1 MNALIRAELL
11 QLRTLRSTYLVPIA
25 ALLLGAFITMAA
37 MGDAG
42 KAGMTTVD
50 QLREPLVLSAGM
62 MVAIFLACFAVTQV
76 AGEYRYATIDQRLM
90 ASPRRV
96 RVMLAKL
103 VAHGSL
109 AVTLTV
115 PAFVIALA
123 IALPIAASKHVSLGL
138 AAGSTAALGAS
149 VLLTTVAFASLG
161 VLTAFI
167 TRSQAAGIV
176 VIFGSFLAE
185 KLVSAFAGSV
195 SAYFP
200 WALVSSLLRI
210 GGTLPRG
217 TAAASLVA
225 LTAAVGVITSL
236 LVARRDVA

>member
-1 MNALIRAELL
+1 MTALIRAELL
-11 QLRTLRSTYLVPIA
+11 QLRTLRSTYLMPIA
-25 ALLLGAFITMAA
+25 ALLLTVLITAAA

-42 KAGMTTVD
+42 TPGMTTVD
-50 QLREPLVLSAGM
+50 QLREPLVLGAGLM
-62 MVAIFLACFAVTQV
+62 GAIFLACFAVTQV

-90 ASPRRV
+90 ASPRRG

-103 VAHGSL
+103 AAHGSL

-115 PAFVIALA
+115 PAFAIALA
-123 IALPIAASKHVSLGL
+123 IALPMAASKHVSLGL
-138 AAGSTAALGAS
+138 TLGSTMVLGAT
-149 VLLTTVAFASLG
+149 VLLATVAFATLG

-167 TRSQAAGIV
+167 CRSQAAGIV

-185 KLVSAFAGSV
+185 KLVGAFAGNV

-200 WALVSSLLRI
+200 WALVSSLLRV

-217 TAAASLVA
+217 VAAAALIG
-225 LTAAVGVITSL
+225 LTAAVGVAAAV
-236 LVARRDVA
+236 LVARRDVG